1 MRTGFVDR
9 QRSFKKQSI
18 FVFAILLFLDPWNAP
33 SARGQ
38 DRTNTATSASDLAL
52 HNLSRVAATAAEI
65 KAVLAR
71 DAGLM
76 VELKH
81 WVARD
86 ATEHGQIVTD
96 SDLTS
101 DGIFGRLETDL
112 QFRSIATALVQ
123 QYGYL
128 VPKLNPDS
136 DSGKE
141 HELLLQERVRRLEQ
155 NQEQGELAQ
164 ANRRGTQSPRNNE
177 QC

>member
-1 MRTGFVDR
+1 MR
-9 QRSFKKQSI
+9 RSLLVI
-18 FVFAILLFLDPWNAP
+18 AGLLFVNVWSAP
-33 SARGQ
+33 GGRTQ
-38 DRTNTATSASDLAL
+38 ERTNITTPASDLAL
-52 HNLSRVAATAAEI
+52 QNLSRVAASAAEI